1 MELTCGILWGIPR
14 GVDEYSRNLFPKLAP
29 ILIAI
34 SHMAVLTSNLIT
46 GVIGFERYVRL
57 KYMCNFK
64 YRSWITNKNINI
76 YRAAVILFP
85 IVFYSPKF
93 FEIEAFPVGK
103 IKKQPVSDRELVIT
117 TINYFYVSL

>member
-85 IVFYSPKF
+85 ILFYSPKF
-93 FEIEAFPVGK
+93 FEIESYPIGK
-103 IKKQPVSDRELVIT
+103 LH
-117 TINYFYVSL
+117 